1 MLLLIYTKTVI
12 FLPYKKYIYIYTKNF
27 TYKYIYIYI
36 YFLQWL
42 KYLLIIIEIILI
54 SLWLI
59 DDTVANNINLIIL
72 LQFWL

>member
-27 TYKYIYIYI
+27 TYIYIYIYI
-36 YFLQWL
+36 LQWL

-54 SLWLI
+54 S
-59 DDTVANNINLIIL
+59 
-72 LQFWL
+72 

>member
-36 YFLQWL
+36 FFTMV
-42 KYLLIIIEIILI
+42 EIFI
-54 SLWLI
+54 
-59 DDTVANNINLIIL
+59 NNN
-72 LQFWL
+72 